1 MVLPFITFAVIIVA
15 AIVLVKRWSYTMSQS
30 DEAKT
35 EGQIKEEIQGLKRTA
50 TPIAEEA
57 LTLLPP
63 LYQLA
68 KISTL
73 KLWDP
78 VQKAEFSAHHTSD
91 LAGET
96 HEGQIELIVGDF
108 RYMIDKWADH
118 QRSTVSYTIESEI
131 RKAKKSKR
139 TLTFV
144 THADR
149 LKEVTGFK
157 GPDCENILAP
167 LRTLSPVIDIYLQQ
181 LRDVERADKEIER
194 IQKLREPWDV

>member
-15 AIVLVKRWSYTMSQS
+15 VIVLVKQWTNKTSQS

-35 EGQIKEEIQGLKRTA
+35 EGQIKEEIQRLKRTA
-50 TPIAEEA
+50 KPIAEEA

-68 KISTL
+68 KRPTL

-91 LAGET
+91 LAGQT

-108 RYMIDKWADH
+108 RYMIDKWADD
-118 QRSTVSYTIESEI
+118 QGSIVSYTIESEI
-131 RKAKKSKR
+131 REAKKSQR
-139 TLTFV
+139 TLRFV
-144 THADR
+144 THANT
-149 LKEVTGFK
+149 LKEVTGFR
-157 GPDCENILAP
+157 GPDCESILAP

-181 LRDVERADKEIER
+181 LRDVERADKEVER